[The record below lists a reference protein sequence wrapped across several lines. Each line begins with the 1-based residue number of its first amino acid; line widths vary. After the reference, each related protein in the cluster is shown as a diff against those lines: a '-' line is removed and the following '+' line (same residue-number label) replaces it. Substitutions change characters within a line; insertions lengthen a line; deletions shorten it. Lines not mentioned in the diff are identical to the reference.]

1 MKKEFTA
8 VEAKNEAQKLAFAPI
23 FFQAIVSLIQTGIL
37 GLISKNKKGI
47 QVGEIVNQSGI
58 SEYGVRVLLEAAE
71 SANVVEFLDENT
83 VVLTKVGIVINAD
96 LMTKVNINFVNDV
109 CYDGAR
115 FTTESIKTGKP
126 EGLKTLGNWNT
137 LYEGLM
143 QFPERVKT
151 SWLEF
156 DHYYSDAAFN
166 AALQIIF
173 KEKPKMLFDI
183 GGNTG
188 KWAFACCNYDKN
200 VHIKILDLPVQLAI
214 AKKNAE
220 EKGLTGRIDFHPINL
235 LDTSQKIPKGADVIW
250 MSQFLDC
257 FSSEE
262 IVSIL
267 KNVRQASDEETTI
280 YILEPFIDN
289 QKFEAATYCLTATSL
304 YFTTM
309 ANGNS
314 KMYSTKAMEKFVQ
327 QAGLK
332 VIETFPLINDS
343 HQTLLKCS
351 IA

>member
-250 MSQFLDC
+250 MSQFLD
-257 FSSEE
+257 
-262 IVSIL
+262 
-267 KNVRQASDEETTI
+267 
-280 YILEPFIDN
+280 
-289 QKFEAATYCLTATSL
+289 
-304 YFTTM
+304 
-309 ANGNS
+309 
-314 KMYSTKAMEKFVQ
+314 
-327 QAGLK
+327 
-332 VIETFPLINDS
+332 
-343 HQTLLKCS
+343 
-351 IA
+351 